1 MARVLVVD
9 DSEDLQDAYE
19 MVLTSD
25 GHEVVR
31 AADGKRGLERCATE
45 RPDVVVLDMMMP
57 ELDGLAF
64 LGELGKQ
71 PDPPP
76 VVANSG
82 FDAYEPT
89 ALQMGAIAFLRKPV
103 EPPLLLSAVRS
114 AVESRTVA
122 PQVIEL
128 NTKHV
133 DDERHRANVAS
144 TELMALIAPEDI
156 APLRHAL
163 DALADWIP
171 GYYGFGASFIQLL
184 RGDELFVEA
193 CGHAPDDWFV
203 GRCYPRRDAYCDF
216 VIDAG
221 STLVL
226 GDAPHHPCRAFAEHP
241 EVDAGWAFY
250 AGVPLTTSDGCVIG
264 TLCLLDVKSR
274 DIHHEDMVL
283 LEALGRRVA
292 HAVEEVATGLSAED
306 FVVDDAALFSSD
318 MLPLLLQVGVERA
331 ARCGGSVGLGL
342 IDLLDEDAAPDCAS
356 SIYCAAL
363 GPGLAVVRRGRHQ
376 LALVDDGEQTL
387 LRRLMAA
394 AVRAC
399 EQESSVGAV
408 GVGWTP
414 PIPPHDLDRDELALI
429 QAELFRRA
437 ARARAQALGRE
448 PDRSQP

>member
-1 MARVLVVD
+1 MARVLIVD

-19 MVLTSD
+19 LVLVSD
-25 GHEVVR
+25 GHEVTRV
-31 AADGKRGLERCATE
+31 ADGKRGLERCAAE
-45 RPDVVVLDMMMP
+45 HPDVVVLDMMMP
-57 ELDGLAF
+57 ELDGLSF
-64 LGELGKQ
+64 LDALKQQ

-76 VVANSG
+76 VIANSG
-82 FDAYEPT
+82 FDAYEGT
-89 ALQMGAIAFLRKPV
+89 ALERGAIAFLRKPV
-103 EPPLLLSAVRS
+103 EPPQLLAAVRS

-122 PQVIEL
+122 PEILEL
-128 NTKHV
+128 NARHV
-133 DDERHRANVAS
+133 EEQRRRAAAAS
-144 TELMALIAPEDI
+144 AALMDLIAPEDI
-156 APLRHAL
+156 ASLRHAL

-171 GYYGFGASFIQLL
+171 GYYGFGASFIQVL
-184 RGDELFVEA
+184 RGDELFVAA
-193 CGHAPDDWFV
+193 CGHAPEDWFV
-203 GRCYPRRDAYCDF
+203 GKRYPRRDAYCDF

-226 GDAPHHPCRAFAEHP
+226 GDAPRHPCRAFADHP
-241 EVDAGWAFY
+241 EVQAGWKFY

-274 DIHHEDMVL
+274 DIHHEDMLL

-306 FVVDDAALFSSD
+306 FVVDDAALFSAD

-331 ARCGGSVGLGL
+331 ARQGGSVGLGL
-342 IDLLDEDAAPDCAS
+342 IDLVDEDTATDCAS

-376 LALVDDGEQTL
+376 LALVDDGEQRL
-387 LRRLMAA
+387 LKRLLAA

-399 EQESSVGAV
+399 EEEGGVRSVGL
-408 GVGWTP
+408 GWTP
-414 PIPPHDLDRDELALI
+414 PIPPHELDRDEMTLI

-437 ARARAQALGRE
+437 ALDRAHALGRDT
-448 PDRSQP
+448 PQA